1 MKRRDFI
8 TFLGGAVA
16 FGAWSRAARAQ
27 QPALPAVGY
36 LGSASPDIWAGRLQ
50 AFRQGLSEAGFDEGR
65 NVTIEYRWAE
75 NHYDR
80 LPAMAADL
88 VGRGVNVLVTPGS
101 LPAAL
106 AAKAATTT
114 VPVVFETGADPVRA
128 GLVPSLNRPGGNITG
143 ITALSFQLSPKR
155 LEVMHEL
162 LPSAKVLAALV
173 NPSAPATSEPQ
184 TRDLQAAAPTLGIE
198 LHVLNASSDHDLDA
212 AFVTL
217 RQLRAGGLVIVP
229 DVFTNS
235 ASKELAALALRH
247 KVAAIF
253 QTPAFT
259 AAGGLMSYGGNL
271 TETHHLAGVYAGRIL
286 KGEKP
291 ADLPVIQGT
300 KVELIINMKTAKA
313 LGITVPLTL
322 LGRADEV
329 IE

>member
-1 MKRRDFI
+1 VKRRDFMVA
-8 TFLGGAVA
+8 LAGAA
-16 FGAWSRAARAQ
+16 AAWPLAARAQ
-27 QPALPAVGY
+27 RTGGMPAVGY

-50 AFRQGLSEAGFDEGR
+50 AFREGLSEAGFDEGR

-75 NHYDR
+75 NQYDQ

-106 AAKAATTT
+106 AAKAVTTT

-173 NPSAPATSEPQ
+173 NPSAPAISEPQ

-247 KVAAIF
+247 KVPAIF

-313 LGITVPLTL
+313 LGITVPLIL